1 MSLNQKI
8 NEDLKD
14 AMKAKDSL
22 RVSCLRMLKTSIKNK
37 QIEKMHELEDKE
49 IEAIVSSLVRKGK
62 EAIKEFRNGGREEL
76 AAKEE
81 QEIGIFYEYLPRQ
94 LTPEEIEK
102 ALREVISE
110 LSATSPKDMGKV
122 MKTAMAR
129 MSGQAQ
135 GKEVSAI
142 AGRLLG

>member
-1 MSLNQKI
+1 MNQKI

-14 AMKAKDSL
+14 AMKAKDSV
-22 RVSCLRMLKTSIKNK
+22 RVSCLRMLKTAVKNM
-37 QIEKMHELEDKE
+37 QIEKGRELKDKE
-49 IEAIVSSLVRKGK
+49 IETVVSSLVRKGK
-62 EAIKEFRNGGREEL
+62 EAVKEFRNGGREEL

-81 QEIGIFYEYLPRQ
+81 QEIEIFYEYLPRQ

-102 ALREVISE
+102 TLREVISE

-122 MKTAMAR
+122 MKAAMAR

-135 GKEVSAI
+135 GKAVSEI
-142 AGRLLG
+142 AGRLLS